1 MKRTAKTLAVMALVL
16 CGFQS
21 SNLNAKD
28 KKNAAATGNE
38 AANNFKM
45 LQGIWQSVDEK
56 SVFLAFENNHCKE
69 KAGSDPEWDDEV
81 FVLTDKP
88 MRDGKEQGTLVK
100 EKASFIYCEKSDLC
114 WGIAELTAEK
124 LVLVSKRGSGR
135 AQEFRR
141 VK

>member
-1 MKRTAKTLAVMALVL
+1 MALVVF
-16 CGFQS
+16 CSQI

-28 KKNAAATGNE
+28 KDNGAATGNE
-38 AANNFKM
+38 AATNLKM

-56 SVFLAFENNHCKE
+56 SVYLAFENNHCKE
-69 KAGSDPEWDDEV
+69 KAGSDPKWDDEV

-88 MRDGKEQGTLVK
+88 MRDGKEEDTLVK
-100 EKASFIYCEKSDLC
+100 EKATFIYCETSNLC
-114 WGIAELTAEK
+114 WAIAELTAKK
-124 LVLVSKRGSGR
+124 LVLVNKSGSGR